1 MSKYVDPTGKYILI
15 PVHIEDSDNESRC
28 VMGSELIDKLGESQF
43 QALLDNGKS
52 FVYKGREYFV
62 DEAL

>member
-1 MSKYVDPTGKYILI
+1 MSKYVDPTGRYILI
-15 PVHIEDSDNESRC
+15 PVFIE
-28 VMGSELIDKLGESQF
+28 GSENAARGVLGQELIDKLGEDQF

-52 FVYKGREYFV
+52 FVYKGKEYFV